1 MNPALRSFQMNK
13 TFIHVPAL
21 TASMALFL
29 IAGCAEMT
37 KTSARSPMVGQPE
50 LAGAWYQVYFTAN
63 DSMLD
68 ARAQMMV
75 DSIAYAA
82 VNSGDTRITVI
93 GKADRTGTQSANMLL
108 SHKRADRVRDA
119 LIADGVPAARID
131 TAWTGENR
139 QDVTTADDVIEA
151 RNRVVDVTVSNKP
164 R

>member
-1 MNPALRSFQMNK
+1 MNKISIHTPAL
-13 TFIHVPAL
+13 L
-21 TASMALFL
+21 ASAALFL

-37 KTSARSPMVGQPE
+37 NPSTRGPMAGQPE
-50 LAGAWYQVYFTAN
+50 MAGAWYQVYFSAS

-82 VNSGDTRITVI
+82 VNSGDTRVTVI

-139 QDVTTADDVIEA
+139 QEVATADDVTEA
-151 RNRVVDVTVSNKP
+151 RNRVVDVTV
-164 R
+164 